1 MKNLSLTKKIM
12 ILCFLVLL
20 IASMI
25 SFVHF
30 KWANDGL
37 VEKVRDK
44 FQTDALMLGQNV
56 TSILY
61 ERYYD
66 VQAFATNKSITKLD
80 SKEDITKTLNALV
93 TLYGVYD
100 LIMIVDAKGDYI
112 ASSSIDSFG
121 IDLDTKKIESNYAN
135 ETWFKKALNGEFTK
149 GKIYQGTFVEQPHFD
164 QLTSRAADRPLYGT
178 SFSTSIKGENGE
190 VLGVITARAN
200 FKWIANLFAN
210 FYRSIKEQNYLVKLS
225 LVDGAGKLI
234 FDYDPEGAKSEKFIY
249 DEALLGKV
257 ILHSENPAVEELLKG
272 KKGSDFIF
280 DKKLGEEVLVGYSP
294 LDSSHFF
301 DEMKWGVMV
310 QIPKVKAFGNIL
322 ENEKNFLY
330 GICVA
335 FGLSLLIAF
344 GIAKLIGKAFITQ
357 SRKLSASS
365 EASHSLSSVLFET
378 SDSVASA
385 AVEQSTGIQESV
397 SALAE
402 MGSMISQTVNSA
414 KTSMDA
420 VQKVNN
426 KAKEGENIM
435 EEMMYSFRSIQEASQ
450 QLERISEIIME
461 ISKKTT
467 IINDIVFKTQLL
479 SFNASIEA
487 ARAGQHGKG
496 FAVVA
501 EEVGNLAKVS
511 GNAAKDIEQM
521 LHDSQKQVQEILH
534 GLHDKIDKSSSVS
547 NQAVSNFKD
556 ISNEIDVIVTQ
567 IRGITDA
574 CSQQELGVQ
583 QTSTA
588 MNQID
593 VATQKNST
601 TAQESLSAAK
611 KLSDENKKLKDI
623 SENLFRLINGKGTKI
638 RELSVDETAG
648 HSNRG
653 ENELSLEDSIKVFI
667 NKRGG
672 HKDNKDKAA

>member
-1 MKNLSLTKKIM
+1 MKNISLTKKIM

-80 SKEDITKTLNALV
+80 SKEEITKTLNALV

-100 LIMIVDAKGDYI
+100 LIMVVDAKGDYI
-112 ASSSIDSFG
+112 ASSSVDSFG

-135 ETWFKKALNGEFTK
+135 ETWFKKVMNGEFTK
-149 GKIYQGTFVEQPHFD
+149 GKIFHGTFVEQPHFD
-164 QLTSRAADRPLYGT
+164 PLTSRAADRPLYGT

-200 FKWIANLFAN
+200 FKWIANLFAS

-249 DEALLGKV
+249 DETFLGKV

-280 DKKLGEEVLVGYSP
+280 DKKISEEVLVGYSP

-301 DEMKWGVMV
+301 DEIKWGVMV
-310 QIPKVKAFGNIL
+310 QIPKVKAFGTIL
-322 ENEKNFLY
+322 ANEKNFLY
-330 GICVA
+330 GICFA

-357 SRKLSASS
+357 SRKLSESS

-623 SENLFRLINGKGTKI
+623 SENLFRLINGKRTKI

-653 ENELSLEDSIKVFI
+653 ESELSLEESIKVFI

>member
-80 SKEDITKTLNALV
+80 SKEEITKTLNALV

-100 LIMIVDAKGDYI
+100 LIMVVDAKGDFI
-112 ASSSIDSFG
+112 ASSSVDSFG

-135 ETWFKKALNGEFTK
+135 ETWFKKVMNGEFTK
-149 GKIYQGTFVEQPHFD
+149 GKIFHGTFVEQPHFD

-200 FKWIANLFAN
+200 FKWIANLFAS

-225 LVDGAGKLI
+225 LVDGTGKLI

-249 DEALLGKV
+249 DETSLGKV

-280 DKKLGEEVLVGYSP
+280 DKKLSEEVLIGYSP

-301 DEMKWGVMV
+301 DEIKWGVMV
-310 QIPKVKAFGNIL
+310 HIPKVKAFGTIL
-322 ENEKNFLY
+322 ENEKDFLY

-357 SRKLSASS
+357 SRKLSESS

-623 SENLFRLINGKGTKI
+623 SENLFRLINGKRTKI

-653 ENELSLEDSIKVFI
+653 ESELSLEESIKVFI